1 MNEHRGRQKGVP
13 NRVTAATREQIAS
26 MADPIS
32 FLTDVMNGEPIST
45 SPLKEGEAVTF
56 VTPTLDQRLHA
67 AGKLVDKL
75 VPNARERAITFETP
89 PMVTTADLVPAL
101 GAVMVAMNR
110 GEITPSEAQAVV
122 IEARRRFIETLD
134 LEQRIK
140 ALEDKRA
147 SG

>member
-1 MNEHRGRQKGVP
+1 
-13 NRVTAATREQIAS
+13 
-26 MADPIS
+26 
-32 FLTDVMNGEPIST
+32 
-45 SPLKEGEAVTF
+45 
-56 VTPTLDQRLHA
+56 
-67 AGKLVDKL
+67 
-75 VPNARERAITFETP
+75 
-89 PMVTTADLVPAL
+89 MVTTADLVPAL